1 MYQPGVS
8 SCYSSLHDTSA
19 DRFVNPSCL
28 GETAADGPVQ
38 TVPCRRSGADGPVQ
52 TVPCRRSVQTVRC
65 RRSGAD
71 GRSTGGQLSS
81 RYMAAMPSSKVGYLL
96 LASVGER
103 TPFTPPTHPPRALDH
118 DNANPAAE
126 QPLHHI
132 PIFISVH
139 FAYHDASCHRLRLPG
154 VRRYGSA
161 FPHVDALDDYNRP
174 RGSGTAFVADPTR

>member
-38 TVPCRRSGADGPVQ
+38 TVPCRRSGADG
-52 TVPCRRSVQTVRC
+52 
-65 RRSGAD
+65 
-71 GRSTGGQLSS
+71 RSTGGQLSS
-81 RYMAAMPSSKVGYLL
+81 RYMAAMPSSKVGWLNLL